1 MIPLFVGP
9 WAYVSCKPRASG
21 DDPYGPSH
29 YPWSSRVN
37 PARAGMIRAS
47 GRLRTSSGCKPRA
60 SGDDPLWRKRLI
72 HILAVNPARAGMI
85 LSPPIWSSHRAGK
98 PRASGDDPP
107 DQQANFDKSK

>member
-9 WAYVSCKPRASG
+9 WAYVS
-21 DDPYGPSH
+21 
-29 YPWSSRVN
+29 
-37 PARAGMIRAS
+37 
-47 GRLRTSSGCKPRA
+47 CKPRA